1 MPVTLFPKTFPQK
14 PGVLTLFL
22 LRQQSNPYP
31 CRRDIC
37 LSFLLIYVPIIS
49 GYQSL
54 VLYIFFLKVIVARGS

>member
-1 MPVTLFPKTFPQK
+1 MPATLFPKTFPQK
-14 PGVLTLFL
+14 PGVHTLFL
-22 LRQQSNPYP
+22 LRQLSNPYP

>member
-1 MPVTLFPKTFPQK
+1 MPATLFPQNVSPK

-22 LRQQSNPYP
+22 LRQLSNPYP